1 MAHGQSSNVSE
12 ITCRTCRGS
21 GRFAQR
27 RGDEPDA
34 ARARGTGIRKS
45 TLISMLPRVS
55 CEARFA
61 LARDAGFEE
70 SRCAPS
76 SRTKKRRII
85 RDASKKT
92 GLKIHSVMNVEHQ
105 CRAAL
110 ER

>member
-1 MAHGQSSNVSE
+1 MDNR
-12 ITCRTCRGS
+12 RTFLKSLAGLAAARAF
-21 GRFAQR
+21 RER

-34 ARARGTGIRKS
+34 ARARGTGIRS
-45 TLISMLPRVS
+45 RHSFRCCRAS
-55 CEARFA
+55 RARRGLRSPA
-61 LARDAGFEE
+61 TPGSRNRDAH
-70 SRCAPS
+70 
-76 SRTKKRRII
+76 RRQGRRSGEI